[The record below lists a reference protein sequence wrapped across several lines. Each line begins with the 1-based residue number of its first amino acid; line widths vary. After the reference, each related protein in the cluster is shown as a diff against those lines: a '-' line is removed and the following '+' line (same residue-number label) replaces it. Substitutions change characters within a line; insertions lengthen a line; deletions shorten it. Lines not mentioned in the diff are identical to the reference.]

1 MTNEEMLE
9 DLKSFMVTTVRTE
22 VNAALDAKLEEKLEE
37 KFDQKLAPIHQRL
50 DSLESKMDDLT
61 EFVQDAITTSN
72 DVNQEQLDNHELRIT
87 KLETATV

>member
-9 DLKSFMVTTVRTE
+9 DLKSFMTATVRTE
-22 VNAALDAKLEEKLEE
+22 VNVALDAKLEE
-37 KFDQKLAPIHQRL
+37 KLAPIHQRL
-50 DSLESKMDDLT
+50 DSLEAKVDDLT

-72 DVNQEQLDNHELRIT
+72 DVNQEQLDNHEVRIT